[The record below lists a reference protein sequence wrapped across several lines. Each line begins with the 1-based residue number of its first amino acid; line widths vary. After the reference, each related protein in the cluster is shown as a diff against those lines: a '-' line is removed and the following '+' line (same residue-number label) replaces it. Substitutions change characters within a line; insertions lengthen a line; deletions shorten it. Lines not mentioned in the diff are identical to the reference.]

1 MTIAEHIRYWLDSAE
16 HDWETAEN
24 LFTAKKYDWSLFI
37 GHLVLEKILKAVFV
51 QENNNKL
58 PPKTHNLLRLAEQS
72 RIELSEE
79 QEMLLDRVSEFNIET
94 RYPQYKNEFY
104 KKCTSELAEEY
115 FGKIKEMATWLKS
128 RIQPDQ
134 S

>member
-1 MTIAEHIRYWLDSAE
+1 MNIKEHIQYWLDSAE

-24 LFTAKKYDWSLFI
+24 LFAAKKYDWSLFI
-37 GHLVLEKILKAVFV
+37 GHLVLEKTLKALFV
-51 QENNNKL
+51 QENNNRL

-72 RIELSEE
+72 SIGLTEE
-79 QEMLLDRVSEFNIET
+79 QQMLLDRVNEFNIET

-104 KKCTSELAEEY
+104 KKCSSEFAEEY
-115 FGKIKEMATWLKS
+115 FRKIEEMAAWLKS
-128 RIQPDQ
+128 RIQHGQ